1 MIFPYLLVGLFALL
15 LFVNSIIFLL
25 NKYCRCRNYRLTKSS
40 YYLLALLLTGIIG
53 FSIGQAVSVCSYI
66 N

>member
-25 NKYCRCRNYRLTKSS
+25 NKHCRCRNYRLTKSS
-40 YYLLALLLTGIIG
+40 YYLLTLLLTGIIG
-53 FSIGQAVSVCSYI
+53 FFIGQAVSVCSYV

>member
-25 NKYCRCRNYRLTKSS
+25 NKHCRFRNYRLTKSS
-40 YYLLALLLTGIIG
+40 YYLLTLLLTGIIG
-53 FSIGQAVSVCSYI
+53 FFIGQAVSVCSYI